1 MSAGVESNRLVRHI
15 EPRRVPLPEPRG
27 PITQSLFTALRG
39 APGASLSTDHGP
51 LAHNALDDD
60 DLQLAL
66 YVCYELHYAKL
77 EGVDERW
84 EWAPSL
90 MAFRAALEFKF
101 QAALDAFV
109 SPCSAEDC
117 LDVGGSLQRLVANDS
132 GPSLSRYVETQASH
146 EELLELVIHRSAYQL
161 KEADPHS
168 WAIPRLTGAPK
179 VALLEVQADEYG
191 GGNVERMHS
200 MLFAKTM
207 DALGLDASYGHY
219 IFQLPGITLA
229 TVNLMSYFGLHRRL
243 RGALVGHLA
252 AFEMTS
258 SIPNRRYGNALRR
271 LGYGPRATD
280 FYDEHVEADAVHE
293 SIAAWDLAHGLA
305 RVEPTLAPDILIGAR
320 ALLALEG
327 RWARHLM
334 DAWSEGRSS
343 LSSSALASVR

>member
-1 MSAGVESNRLVRHI
+1 MSVGVDVRAGESEARCLA
-15 EPRRVPLPEPRG
+15 LPESRG
-27 PITQSLFTALRG
+27 PITSSLFEALLQ
-39 APGASLSTDHGP
+39 APGTPLPGHLGSLADDT
-51 LAHNALDDD
+51 LADD

-66 YVCYELHYAKL
+66 YVCYELHYAKV

-90 MAFRAALEFKF
+90 LGFRALLEARF
-101 QAALDAFV
+101 QAGLDALV
-109 SPCSAEDC
+109 APSSPEEC
-117 LDVGGSLQRLVANDS
+117 LHVGGSLQRLIADDS
-132 GPSLSRYVETQASH
+132 GPSLSRYVETQASQ
-146 EELLELVIHRSAYQL
+146 EEHLELVIHRSAYQL

-191 GGNVERMHS
+191 GGSVERMHAL
-200 MLFAKTM
+200 LFAKTM

-219 IFQLPGITLA
+219 ISRLPGITLA

-243 RGALVGHLA
+243 RGCLVGHLA

-258 SIPNRRYGNALRR
+258 SIPNRRYGNGLRR
-271 LGYGPRATD
+271 LGHGPAATD

-305 RVEPTLAPDILIGAR
+305 RIEPGLAPDILMGAR
-320 ALLALEG
+320 ALLALDG
-327 RWARHLM
+327 RWAHHMM
-334 DAWSEGRSS
+334 DTWDAGETS
-343 LSSSALASVR
+343 LRPHALAAAR

>member
-1 MSAGVESNRLVRHI
+1 MSGGLGVRARDGAESRCVA
-15 EPRRVPLPEPRG
+15 LPEPRG
-27 PITQSLFTALRG
+27 PITCSLFQALLQ
-39 APGASLSTDHGP
+39 APGAPLASHLASLSGDT
-51 LAHNALDDD
+51 LADD

-66 YVCYELHYAKL
+66 YICYELHYSKL

-90 MAFRAALEFKF
+90 LSFRAMLETRF
-101 QAALDAFV
+101 QAGLDALI
-109 SPCSAEDC
+109 SPCPSEES
-117 LDVGGSLQRLVANDS
+117 LDVGGSLQRLVAADS
-132 GPSLSRYVETQASH
+132 GPSLSRYVETQASQQ
-146 EELLELVIHRSAYQL
+146 ELLELVIHRSAYQL

-191 GGNVERMHS
+191 GGSLARMHS
-200 MLFAKTM
+200 VLFANTM

-219 IFQLPGITLA
+219 ISRLPGITLA

-258 SIPNRRYGNALRR
+258 SIPNRRYSNGLRR
-271 LGYGPRATD
+271 LGHGPPATA

-305 RVEPTLAPDILIGAR
+305 RIEPVLAPDILMGAR
-320 ALLALEG
+320 ALLALDG

-334 DAWSEGRSS
+334 DAWSEGETS
-343 LSSSALASVR
+343 LHSPALAAVL

>member
-1 MSAGVESNRLVRHI
+1 MSAGVDVCSGEGIESRRLA
-15 EPRRVPLPEPRG
+15 LPEPRG
-27 PITQSLFTALRG
+27 PITSNLFQTLLQPAG
-39 APGASLSTDHGP
+39 APLASALGSHADDA
-51 LAHNALDDD
+51 LADD
-60 DLQLAL
+60 DLQMAL

-90 MAFRAALEFKF
+90 LGFRAMLEAKF
-101 QAALDAFV
+101 QAGLDALV
-109 SPCSAEDC
+109 PPCSSQEC
-117 LDVGGSLQRLVANDS
+117 LDVGGSLQRLVADDS
-132 GPSLSRYVETQASH
+132 GPSLSRFVETQASKP
-146 EELLELVIHRSAYQL
+146 ELLELVVHRSAYQL

-191 GGNVERMHS
+191 GGSVDRMHS
-200 MLFAKTM
+200 VLFANTM

-219 IFQLPGITLA
+219 ISQLPGITLA

-258 SIPNRRYGNALRR
+258 SIPNRRYANGLRR
-271 LGYGPRATD
+271 LGHGPPATA

-305 RVEPTLAPDILIGAR
+305 RIEPALAPDILMGAR
-320 ALLALEG
+320 ALLALDG
-327 RWARHLM
+327 RWASHLM
-334 DAWSEGRSS
+334 EAWREEETS
-343 LSSSALASVR
+343 LRAPVLAAAL

>member
-1 MSAGVESNRLVRHI
+1 MSVEVDDA
-15 EPRRVPLPEPRG
+15 RVEGDTEARCVALPEPRG
-27 PITQSLFTALRG
+27 PLTTRLFTALVG
-39 APGASLSTDHGP
+39 APGAPLSGDPGLLVDDP
-51 LAHNALDDD
+51 FADD
-60 DLQLAL
+60 DLQMAL

-90 MAFRAALEFKF
+90 MGFRAALEARF
-101 QAALDAFV
+101 QEGLDALI
-109 SPCSAEDC
+109 SPSSAEEC
-117 LDVGGSLQRLVANDS
+117 LDVGGSLQRLVAEDS
-132 GPSLSRYVETQASH
+132 GPSLSRYVETQASR

-179 VALLEVQADEYG
+179 VALLEVQSDEYG
-191 GGNVERMHS
+191 GGSVARMHS
-200 MLFAKTM
+200 VLFANTM

-219 IFQLPGITLA
+219 ISRLPGVTLA

-258 SIPNRRYGNALRR
+258 SVPNRRYGNGLRR
-271 LGYGPRATD
+271 LGHSPPATD
-280 FYDEHVEADAVHE
+280 FFDEHVEADAVHE
-293 SIAAWDLAHGLA
+293 AIAAWDLAHGLA
-305 RVEPTLAPDILIGAR
+305 RVEPALAPDILLGAR
-320 ALLALEG
+320 ALLALES

-334 DAWSEGRSS
+334 DAWSEGVTS
-343 LSSSALASVR
+343 LCSPALTSVQ